1 MSDKKYEVIFTTNYK
16 NTDQTREYTFTSDS
30 VSAAVETVRT
40 KANNI
45 NDSLTSGAASIVAG
59 LFVSNDYDPNE
70 DTGTLTSISNV
81 KVKETTRTEIP
92 ITRAIAMRMID
103 ENLDESEDSNNGD
116 ENIIDDRDAQR

>member
-1 MSDKKYEVIFTTNYK
+1 MSDTKYEVIFTTNYR
-16 NTDQTREYTFTSDS
+16 NTNQTREYTFTSDS

-59 LFVSNDYDPNE
+59 LFVSNDYDPSENI
-70 DTGTLTSISNV
+70 GTLTSISNV
-81 KVKETTRTEIP
+81 KVKETIRTEIP
-92 ITRAIAMRMID
+92 ITRAIEMRMIN
-103 ENLDESEDSNNGD
+103 EEINEREESNNGD